1 MENDS
6 DEDKFYAKEEKAL
19 LKRLEKYKEN
29 YLMWTYNEDIP
40 FSNNVSERSLRSTK
54 TKMKVSG
61 QFQNIQ
67 NARYYA
73 RIKSYIETGKRH
85 GMNSIKLIEGAL
97 KGEYITIGQ
106 MKEHDNLY

>member
-1 MENDS
+1 
-6 DEDKFYAKEEKAL
+6 
-19 LKRLEKYKEN
+19 
-29 YLMWTYNEDIP
+29 
-40 FSNNVSERSLRSTK
+40 
-54 TKMKVSG
+54 MKVSG

-106 MKEHDNLY
+106 MK